1 MRLAIIAI
9 VLVVLAGLSALFF
22 GEQLGISG
30 WGNTNNTTEVR
41 VEVAEE
47 GDLVESVSAPG
58 WIEPVLQVA
67 LSAEVSAKVIEVLI
81 DEGDAVTEGQLL
93 VRLDDRELQA
103 DLKAAQARREGTQYG
118 LNREETG
125 LEARRRDLE
134 FSQREVERVRALFE
148 SGDVSERELEQAES
162 NFANA
167 KTSVDTALIAV
178 SSAET
183 NLVSADA
190 DLGRL
195 EALIDNT
202 RVTAPME
209 GTILMVAIEPGEVV
223 TGSVNNPGTIML
235 KVADLNRMM
244 MKAEVPESDVSKVSE
259 ERPAKVF
266 VNAYENEDFVGTV
279 TQVALERTRADDGNN
294 IFLTEIELELQGRR
308 LRSGLL
314 SNTEIEIAA
323 HRGVKVP
330 YQAVLTKPLD
340 ELPKSLHDAPEVDE
354 KKKRCPVVF
363 VEQNGLA
370 KAVAVRPGPSD
381 LTHRIVE
388 SGVEPGARVITGPYK
403 LLEILK
409 DGDKVVISTEALG
422 RPESQAATRKGPP
435 GRRGRFW

>member
-9 VLVVLAGLSALFF
+9 VLVVLAGLGALFF

-30 WGNTNNTTEVR
+30 LGSTSNATEVR

-93 VRLDDRELQA
+93 VRLEDRELQA

-167 KTSVDTALIAV
+167 KTAVDTALIAV

-202 RVTAPME
+202 RVTAPMD
-209 GTILMVAIEPGEVV
+209 GTIIMVAIEPGEVV

-259 ERPAKVF
+259 EKPAKVF
-266 VNAYENEDFVGTV
+266 VNAYEDEDFVGTV

-340 ELPKSLHDAPEVDE
+340 ELPEALHDAPEVDE
-354 KKKRCPVVF
+354 KKNDVPWFLWSKM
-363 VEQNGLA
+363 GLPKPLRYDLA
-370 KAVAVRPGPSD
+370 PRISPTASWSLALIPGP
-381 LTHRIVE
+381 E
-388 SGVEPGARVITGPYK
+388 
-403 LLEILK
+403 
-409 DGDKVVISTEALG
+409 
-422 RPESQAATRKGPP
+422 
-435 GRRGRFW
+435 

>member
-9 VLVVLAGLSALFF
+9 VLVVLAGLGALFF

-30 WGNTNNTTEVR
+30 LGSTSNATEVR

-93 VRLDDRELQA
+93 VRLEDRELQA

-167 KTSVDTALIAV
+167 KTAVDTALIAV

-195 EALIDNT
+195 EALIL
-202 RVTAPME
+202 
-209 GTILMVAIEPGEVV
+209 GTLFILASSDYIIEC
-223 TGSVNNPGTIML
+223 SSNPIGWLCINYINLT
-235 KVADLNRMM
+235 
-244 MKAEVPESDVSKVSE
+244 
-259 ERPAKVF
+259 
-266 VNAYENEDFVGTV
+266 YENPSIIDIHGKAISQPV
-279 TQVALERTRADDGNN
+279 
-294 IFLTEIELELQGRR
+294 
-308 LRSGLL
+308 RSGGLNPSGAGLL
-314 SNTEIEIAA
+314 PQRRNTVSLCIFPTYSNIRISPSAVSIFFYSNT
-323 HRGVKVP
+323 
-330 YQAVLTKPLD
+330 
-340 ELPKSLHDAPEVDE
+340 
-354 KKKRCPVVF
+354 
-363 VEQNGLA
+363 
-370 KAVAVRPGPSD
+370 
-381 LTHRIVE
+381 
-388 SGVEPGARVITGPYK
+388 
-403 LLEILK
+403 
-409 DGDKVVISTEALG
+409 
-422 RPESQAATRKGPP
+422 
-435 GRRGRFW
+435 

>member
-9 VLVVLAGLSALFF
+9 VLVVLAGLGALFF

-30 WGNTNNTTEVR
+30 LGSTSNATEVR

-93 VRLDDRELQA
+93 VRLEDRELQA

-134 FSQREVERVRALFE
+134 FSQSEVERVRALFE

-167 KTSVDTALIAV
+167 KTAVDTALIAV

-202 RVTAPME
+202 RVTAPMD
-209 GTILMVAIEPGEVV
+209 GTIIMVAIEPREVV

-259 ERPAKVF
+259 EKPAKVF
-266 VNAYENEDFVGTV
+266 VNAYEDEDFVGTV

-340 ELPKSLHDAPEVDE
+340 ELPEALHDAPEVDE

-363 VEQNGLA
+363 VEQDGLA

-388 SGVEPGARVITGPYK
+388 SGIDPGARVITGPVQTVGNA
-403 LLEILK
+403 E
-409 DGDKVVISTEALG
+409 GW
-422 RPESQAATRKGPP
+422 R
-435 GRRGRFW
+435 

>member
-1 MRLAIIAI
+1 MRLAIIALILI
-9 VLVVLAGLSALFF
+9 VLGGLSVLFF
-22 GEQLGISG
+22 GKDIGIPG
-30 WGNTNNTTEVR
+30 LATKTKATAVR
-41 VEVAEE
+41 VEVVEE

-93 VRLDDRELQA
+93 IRLDDRELQA

-118 LNREETG
+118 LNREETS
-125 LEARRRDLE
+125 LEARRRDLN
-134 FSQREVERVRALFE
+134 FSQKEVERVRALFQ

-162 NFANA
+162 TFANA
-167 KTSVDTALIAV
+167 KTTVDTALISV

-190 DLGRL
+190 DVGRL

-202 RVTAPME
+202 RVTAPID
-209 GTILMVAIEPGEVV
+209 GTIIMVAIDPGEVV

-235 KVADLNRMM
+235 KVADLNRML
-244 MKAEVPESDVSKVSE
+244 MKAEVPESDVSKVKE
-259 ERPAKVF
+259 EKAAKIF
-266 VNAYENEDFVGTV
+266 VNAYEDEDFVGTV

-294 IFLTEIELELQGRR
+294 IFLTEIELELLGRR

-330 YQAVLTKPLD
+330 YQAVLTKSLD
-340 ELPKSLHDAPEVDE
+340 ELPEEFQDSPEVD
-354 KKKRCPVVF
+354 KKKGRCPVVF
-363 VEQNGLA
+363 IEKDGVA
-370 KAVAVRPGPSD
+370 KAVAVRPGASD

-388 SGVEPGARVITGPYK
+388 SGIVAGDRVITGPYK
-403 LLEILK
+403 LLETIK
-409 DGDKVVISTEALG
+409 DGDAVEASTEALT
-422 RPESQAATRKGPP
+422 RPESQASSRSGPP
-435 GRRGRFW
+435 GRRGRRW

>member
-9 VLVVLAGLSALFF
+9 FLVVLAGLSALFF

-162 NFANA
+162 SFANA

-190 DLGRL
+190 DVGRL

-209 GTILMVAIEPGEVV
+209 GTIIMVAIEPGEVV

-259 ERPAKVF
+259 EKPAKVF
-266 VNAYENEDFVGTV
+266 VNAYEDEDFVGTV

-370 KAVAVRPGPSD
+370 KAVAVRPGPSPIG
-381 LTHRIVE
+381 LWSLVLSLVH
-388 SGVEPGARVITGPYK
+388 G
-403 LLEILK
+403 
-409 DGDKVVISTEALG
+409 
-422 RPESQAATRKGPP
+422 
-435 GRRGRFW
+435 